1 VAIFRTPTA
10 DKADYTIS
18 RLLLRRIWRLAKPY
32 WWRKEAWRPFVV
44 LAFMLGSI
52 PVMGTL
58 SVRLSFIYR
67 DLTDALVAKHAAEY
81 WRYFWFL
88 LAVTTA
94 QGVFNSVLGVAE
106 GWMMQDWRRWLTTH
120 LLDQYL
126 ARRTYYDIAQAEDL
140 DNPDQRIQEN
150 VQPFIAVIVGFPR
163 MILARVTI
171 LVAGIYVL
179 SRVSGGAM
187 FPATIGMGVLQA
199 AVIWVTYVPTI
210 KKNYNVMLAEADF
223 RYGILHVRDHAE
235 AIAFYSGE
243 ATERVHLMARLKLAI
258 GRNLNLLYYNALA
271 VTGSHQALSVVWQ
284 ILPYLILVPIYL
296 AGHLSYGGIAQA
308 TNASLLIIG
317 ALSGLLITVPAIAG
331 AAPMAVRLAQI
342 QERFDAMEQG
352 RKDATYSRLDL
363 QRSAHQSQMRLRNVT
378 LETPAGEQTLVR
390 DLSLTLGQGEN
401 LVVVGQTGVGK
412 SSLLRAVAGL
422 WNRGSGTIEMPAVEA
437 CLFLPQRPYMIL
449 ADLRS
454 QLVYPHGDAAVSD
467 VELQRI
473 LDRVM
478 LPDLAEKHGGLA
490 AIRDWGRVLSLGEQQ
505 RIGFARMLVSH
516 PKLVFLDEAT
526 SAVDF
531 ATETTLYQLLVQSGA
546 SFVSIGHRLS
556 ILDYHTHVLT
566 LFAGGG
572 WKLGPLTGAL
582 AEEAKE
588 CLDPDVITPL

>member
-1 VAIFRTPTA
+1 MAILSTPTA

-18 RLLLRRIWRLAKPY
+18 RLLLRRIWRLTKPY
-32 WWRKEAWRPFVV
+32 WQRKEAWRSFVV
-44 LAFMLGSI
+44 LAVILGSI
-52 PVMGTL
+52 PALGALMTGLTFV
-58 SVRLSFIYR
+58 YR
-67 DLTDALVAKHAAEY
+67 GVTDALVAKHAAEY
-81 WRYFWFL
+81 WRYFWIL
-88 LAVTTA
+88 LAVGTA

-150 VQPFIAVIVGFPR
+150 VQPFIAAVVGFPR
-163 MILARVTI
+163 TVLLQVTALVSGTYVLS
-171 LVAGIYVL
+171 LVAGGVL
-179 SRVSGGAM
+179 Y
-187 FPATIGMGVLQA
+187 PLTIGMGVLQA
-199 AVIWVTYVPTI
+199 LLTWVTNVPTI
-210 KKNYNVMLAEADF
+210 KRNYNITLAEADF

-258 GRNLNLLYYNALA
+258 SRNLNLLYYNALA
-271 VTGSHQALSVVWQ
+271 VTGGQEVLSVAWR

-308 TNASLLIIG
+308 IG
-317 ALSGLLITVPAIAG
+317 ASDVIIRGLSNLLVFVPQIAG

-566 LFAGGG
+566 LFAGGD
-572 WKLGPLTGAL
+572 WKLGPLTRA
-582 AEEAKE
+582 A
-588 CLDPDVITPL
+588 